1 MCNMY
6 GGFEKSLCDVF
17 CVSMRWRCEVGRLWI
32 VSKRGWRAKECG
44 ERGDSTIWSSF
55 TFRWKMGV
63 SRWSFIVVSIVR
75 HKISLLVLWY
85 VVVVFSMKDVCDD
98 GLGVCVMMLLTII
111 LTVFVVVVVR
121 ERVEEFVG
129 WC

>member
-1 MCNMY
+1 M
-6 GGFEKSLCDVF
+6 
-17 CVSMRWRCEVGRLWI
+17 
-32 VSKRGWRAKECG
+32 
-44 ERGDSTIWSSF
+44 
-55 TFRWKMGV
+55 
-63 SRWSFIVVSIVR
+63 VSIVC

-111 LTVFVVVVVR
+111 LTVFVVVVVG